1 MAGRGAMIPSMKRQ
15 VLHISE
21 AGLAMDVGAIL
32 QRVQTGAEVMIEHDA
47 PPRPCAA

>member
-1 MAGRGAMIPSMKRQ
+1 MTGRGAMIPRRQRQ

-32 QRVQTGAEVMIEHDA
+32 RRVQTGAEDMIEHDA
-47 PPRPCAA
+47 PPAPD